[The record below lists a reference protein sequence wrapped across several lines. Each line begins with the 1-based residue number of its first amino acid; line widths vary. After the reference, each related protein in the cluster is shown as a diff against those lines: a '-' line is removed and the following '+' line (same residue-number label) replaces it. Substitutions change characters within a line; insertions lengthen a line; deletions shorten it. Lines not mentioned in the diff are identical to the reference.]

1 MSIPRQHGPREHQWS
16 QARVAAGAGA
26 L

>member
-16 QARVAAGAGA
+16 QVRVAAGAGA